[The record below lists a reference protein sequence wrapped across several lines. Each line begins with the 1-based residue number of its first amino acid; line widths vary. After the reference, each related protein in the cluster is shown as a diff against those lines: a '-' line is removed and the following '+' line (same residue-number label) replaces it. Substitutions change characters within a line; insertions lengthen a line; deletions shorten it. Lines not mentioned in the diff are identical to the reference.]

1 MKNKKKI
8 IHKITVLGGLLLG
21 VPMVVFLLL
30 LSVVLWRIGAM
41 HRDYDSVVSTLQ
53 RDLDLVDQNILKHN
67 AGINQHQEKT
77 RELNR
82 QITEEFFQQQMDFAA
97 MEVLVLLAAD
107 PQIPFTVPSQGIHG
121 AYLNK
126 TRLTLLPSLAPAPS
140 VAPSP
145 TVTPSPAP
153 SPGVSPAPSPGS
165 PILAPVTPSPATEPG
180 VRPAPGPLPEAGMS
194 AASMG
199 IPPAGATPASALP
212 LPAMG
217 PPPSPPSPPPGG
229 KTPPVVPPPATVQTP
244 GSPAGPAGPTPEA
257 AFNDQLRRWCEE
269 HDLSRN
275 PRLADVMERFARSS
289 NLGFEN
295 RELILVA
302 HSGLHQHRIVWS
314 TEPQYISQQFSKIMR
329 TLHQLFI
336 SENYMKSFYQF
347 QKGDNPVRLLFQFEY
362 ADEIGYSD
370 AKYNLSKQRY
380 FGLIPLLGTNLSL
393 GVRSPLTHEFIQA
406 IDTIGHELNKISS
419 GLGKS
424 DSDIRAADGQLT
436 GLQRRFH
443 SSNSGFR
450 RLFVVTLLLAAF
462 FILLTSALAIRS
474 LQRGFVRP
482 VLQMQEVA
490 RKIEEGNLDERVHV
504 HTQDE
509 LEELSVSINAMLDRT
524 VILIRSDE
532 ERQRVQQDIFALL
545 DVVSRASSGDLTV
558 RGSVTTDE
566 LQAIV
571 DAFNHMMNSIG
582 VLVIKVR
589 NAGVQVEQMSRKLL
603 DYSRRILEKSQKQIQ
618 DLDIASRK
626 IKALGDRSQEITR
639 MVEQIGTIAL
649 ETNTLALNASL
660 EAARSGKH
668 DAGIGHLA
676 EHVRQ
681 LADGLNKTKQDI
693 ESFIGSIQLATNY
706 AVTSVE
712 EVLHMSHQTTAE
724 AEQSYRTAEF
734 TSVEANQLGEA
745 ISRFKVKTIEDKE
758 REQRIFRELSF
769 VAFSLSEI
777 RKTLR
782 DMDSNEYENLH
793 SALSTFAT
801 QLKGL
806 GVEEN
811 AFDLP
816 QTTGTAP
823 TEVPAILPDQKD

>member
-8 IHKITVLGGLLLG
+8 IHKITVLGGLMLG
-21 VPMVVFLLL
+21 VPLVVFLLL
-30 LSVVLWRIGAM
+30 LSVVLWRIGTM
-41 HRDYDSVVSTLQ
+41 HSDYSKVVEGLQ
-53 RDLDLVDQNILKHN
+53 RDLDTVDQNILKHN
-67 AGINQHQEKT
+67 SGINQHQEKT

-82 QITEEFFQQQMDFAA
+82 QITEQFFQQQMDFAA
-97 MEVLVLLAAD
+97 MEVLVLLSSD
-107 PQIPFTVPSQGIHG
+107 PQISYSIPTANIFT
-121 AYLNK
+121 AYLSK
-126 TRLTLLPSLAPAPS
+126 TRLSLM
-140 VAPSP
+140 
-145 TVTPSPAP
+145 
-153 SPGVSPAPSPGS
+153 PGGIPN
-165 PILAPVTPSPATEPG
+165 APV
-180 VRPAPGPLPEAGMS
+180 
-194 AASMG
+194 
-199 IPPAGATPASALP
+199 PPADLP
-212 LPAMG
+212 
-217 PPPSPPSPPPGG
+217 
-229 KTPPVVPPPATVQTP
+229 
-244 GSPAGPAGPTPEA
+244 GPAGPQKEPVTERPGPPMAAAVNPAMTAPDAAMTAPKAAPPASPGKAPEPNPEKNPSAVVAPKAVVAPPMVVQTPENL
-257 AFNDQLRRWCEE
+257 FNEQLRRWCED
-269 HDLSRN
+269 HDFSKIA
-275 PRLADVMERFARSS
+275 RLADLMERFVRAS

-302 HSGLHQHRIVWS
+302 HSGLHQHRIIWS

-336 SENYMKSFYQF
+336 SENYMKSFHQF
-347 QKGDNPVRLLFQFEY
+347 QKGEIPVRLLFQFEY
-362 ADEIGYSD
+362 SEETGYSE

-380 FGLIPLLGTNLSL
+380 FALIPLLGTNLSL
-393 GVRSPLTHEFIQA
+393 GVRSPLTHEFIQS
-406 IDTIGHELNKISS
+406 IDSIGHELNKISS

-424 DSDIRAADGQLT
+424 DSDIRSADGALT
-436 GLQRRFH
+436 GLVRRFH

-450 RLFVVTLLLAAF
+450 KIFIFTLLLAAF

-482 VLQMQEVA
+482 VLHMQDVA
-490 RKIEEGNLDERVHV
+490 RKIQEGNLEERIHV

-509 LEELSVSINAMLDRT
+509 LQELSESINSMLDRT

-545 DVVSRASSGDLTV
+545 DVVSRAASGDLTV
-558 RGSVTTDE
+558 RGTVTTDE

-712 EVLHMSHQTTAE
+712 EVLHMSQQTTAE

-734 TSVEANQLGEA
+734 TSVEANSLGEA

-758 REQRIFRELSF
+758 RETRIFRELSF
-769 VAFSLSEI
+769 VAFSLGEI

-782 DMDSNEYENLH
+782 EMDSNEFENLH
-793 SALSTFAT
+793 SALSSFAT

-806 GVEEN
+806 GVEEH
-811 AFDLP
+811 AFELP
-816 QTTGTAP
+816 GATASLSV
-823 TEVPAILPDQKD
+823 EVPAILPDQKEPE

>member
-41 HRDYDSVVSTLQ
+41 HGEYTQVVNTLQ

-107 PQIPFTVPSQGIHG
+107 PQIPFTVPAQGIHG

-126 TRLTLLPSLAPAPS
+126 TRLTLLPSLAPSPS
-140 VAPSP
+140 VPPSP
-145 TVTPSPAP
+145 PAVTPSPGTP
-153 SPGVSPAPSPGS
+153 PGVRPAPSPGS
-165 PILAPVTPSPATEPG
+165 PAPGPVTPSPATSPG
-180 VRPAPGPLPEAGMS
+180 VRPAPGPLPEAGMP
-194 AASMG
+194 AATPG
-199 IPPAGATPASALP
+199 TAAAGAPLAVAAPPPMAAPVEPAV
-212 LPAMG
+212 
-217 PPPSPPSPPPGG
+217 PSPPAKVSTLPSTPSPTAP
-229 KTPPVVPPPATVQTP
+229 
-244 GSPAGPAGPTPEA
+244 SSPAGPTPEA
-257 AFNDQLRRWCEE
+257 VFNEQLRRWCEE
-269 HDLSRN
+269 HDLSKN

-302 HSGLHQHRIVWS
+302 HSGLHQHRIIWS

-336 SENYMKSFYQF
+336 SENYMKSFHQF

-370 AKYNLSKQRY
+370 AKYNLAKQRY

-424 DSDIRAADGQLT
+424 DSDIRAADGQLIA
-436 GLQRRFH
+436 LQRRFR

-450 RLFVVTLLLAAF
+450 RIFVVTLLLAAF

-490 RKIEEGNLDERVHV
+490 RKIEEGSLDERVRV

-509 LEELSVSINAMLDRT
+509 LEELSDSINAMLDRT
-524 VILIRSDE
+524 VVLIRSDE

-734 TSVEANQLGEA
+734 TSAEANQLGEA

-806 GVEEN
+806 GVEEH
-811 AFDLP
+811 AFELP
-816 QTTGTAP
+816 QAPGTAP
-823 TEVPAILPDQKD
+823 AEVPAILPEKDGE

>member
-8 IHKITVLGGLLLG
+8 IHKITVLGGLMLG
-21 VPMVVFLLL
+21 VPLVVFLLL
-30 LSVVLWRIGAM
+30 LSVVLWRIGSM
-41 HRDYDSVVSTLQ
+41 HHDYSNVVVTLQ
-53 RDLDLVDQNILKHN
+53 RDLDAVDQNILKHN

-82 QITEEFFQQQMDFAA
+82 QITEQFFQQQMDFAA
-97 MEVLVLLAAD
+97 MEVLVLLSSD
-107 PQIPFTVPSQGIHG
+107 PQISYSIPTANIFT
-121 AYLNK
+121 AYLSK
-126 TRLTLLPSLAPAPS
+126 TRLSLVPGLMPVAPAPAAT
-140 VAPSP
+140 APATTAPARPASSP
-145 TVTPSPAP
+145 EKAAPAMPAAVPEPAKPVPGPAEAMPAP
-153 SPGVSPAPSPGS
+153 APMAPAP
-165 PILAPVTPSPATEPG
+165 APAM
-180 VRPAPGPLPEAGMS
+180 PAPGPGSPKSPATPSAVVQSPEA
-194 AASMG
+194 
-199 IPPAGATPASALP
+199 
-212 LPAMG
+212 
-217 PPPSPPSPPPGG
+217 
-229 KTPPVVPPPATVQTP
+229 V
-244 GSPAGPAGPTPEA
+244 
-257 AFNDQLRRWCEE
+257 FNEQLRKWCDE
-269 HDLSRN
+269 HDFTKVVRV
-275 PRLADVMERFARSS
+275 ADLMERFVRSS

-302 HSGLHQHRIVWS
+302 HSGLHQHRIIWS

-347 QKGDNPVRLLFQFEY
+347 QKGEIPVRLLFQFEY

-380 FGLIPLLGTNLSL
+380 FALIPLLGTNLSL
-393 GVRSPLTHEFIQA
+393 GVRSPLAHEFIQA

-424 DSDIRAADGQLT
+424 DSDIRSADGELT
-436 GLQRRFH
+436 GLVRRFQ

-450 RLFVVTLLLAAF
+450 KIFILTLLLAAF

-482 VLQMQEVA
+482 VLHMQDVA
-490 RKIEEGNLDERVHV
+490 HRIQEGDLEQRVHV
-504 HTQDE
+504 DTGDE
-509 LEELSVSINAMLDRT
+509 LQELSESINAMLDRT

-558 RGSVTTDE
+558 RGTVSTDE

-589 NAGVQVEQMSRKLL
+589 NAGMQVEQMSRKLL

-626 IKALGDRSQEITR
+626 IRALGDRSQEITR

-712 EVLHMSHQTTAE
+712 EVLHMSQQTTAE
-724 AEQSYRTAEF
+724 AELSYRTAEF
-734 TSVEANQLGEA
+734 TSVEANSLGEA

-758 REQRIFRELSF
+758 RETRIFRELSF
-769 VAFSLSEI
+769 VAFSLAEI

-782 DMDSNEYENLH
+782 EMDSNEFENLN
-793 SALSTFAT
+793 SALSSFST

-806 GVEEN
+806 GVEEH
-811 AFDLP
+811 AFELP
-816 QTTGTAP
+816 GVTGPASA
-823 TEVPAILPDQKD
+823 EVPAILTDQKEP

>member
-21 VPMVVFLLL
+21 VPLVVFMFL
-30 LSVVLWRIGAM
+30 LSVVLWRIGSM
-41 HRDYDSVVSTLQ
+41 HSDYSEVVVTLQ
-53 RDLDLVDQNILKHN
+53 RDLDAVDQNILKHN

-82 QITEEFFQQQMDFAA
+82 QITEQFFQQQMDFSA
-97 MEVLVLLAAD
+97 MEVLILLSSD
-107 PQIPFTVPSQGIHG
+107 PQIAYAIPTQNIFT
-121 AYLNK
+121 AYLSK
-126 TRLTLLPSLAPAPS
+126 TRSSLISGMLPGIPSLPDVKDSATGMTAPAPEPKTLPPAMALPAPEPKTLPPAMQVPAP
-140 VAPSP
+140 VAP
-145 TVTPSPAP
+145 PAP
-153 SPGVSPAPSPGS
+153 AGAGG
-165 PILAPVTPSPATEPG
+165 A
-180 VRPAPGPLPEAGMS
+180 PEAGMS
-194 AASMG
+194 SKDA
-199 IPPAGATPASALP
+199 PVPAGVVV
-212 LPAMG
+212 
-217 PPPSPPSPPPGG
+217 SPETIFS
-229 KTPPVVPPPATVQTP
+229 
-244 GSPAGPAGPTPEA
+244 E
-257 AFNDQLRRWCEE
+257 QLRRWLEG
-269 HDLSRN
+269 HDFSKVARLS
-275 PRLADVMERFARSS
+275 DMMERFVRSS
-289 NLGFEN
+289 SLGFEN

-302 HSGLHQHRIVWS
+302 HTGLHQHRIIWS

-347 QKGDNPVRLLFQFEY
+347 QKGEIPVRLLFQFEY

-393 GVRSPLTHEFIQA
+393 GVRSPLTHEFIQS
-406 IDTIGHELNKISS
+406 IDSIGHELNKISS

-424 DSDIRAADGQLT
+424 DSDIRSADGKMT
-436 GLQRRFH
+436 GLVRRFQ
-443 SSNSGFR
+443 SSNTGFR
-450 RLFVVTLLLAAF
+450 KIFIVMLLLAAF

-482 VLQMQEVA
+482 VLHMQEVT
-490 RKIEEGNLDERVHV
+490 RRIEEGDLGQRVHV
-504 HTQDE
+504 DTQDE
-509 LEELSVSINAMLDRT
+509 LQELSESINAMLDRT

-532 ERQRVQQDIFALL
+532 DRQRVQQDIFALL

-558 RGSVTTDE
+558 RGTVSTDE

-589 NAGVQVEQMSRKLL
+589 NAGMQVEQMSRKLL
-603 DYSRRILEKSQKQIQ
+603 EYSRRILEKSQRQIQ

-712 EVLHMSHQTTAE
+712 EVLHMSQQTTAE
-724 AEQSYRTAEF
+724 AELSYRTAEF
-734 TSVEANQLGEA
+734 TSAEANQLGEA

-758 REQRIFRELSF
+758 REQRIFHELSF

-782 DMDSNEYENLH
+782 EMDSNEFENLH
-793 SALSTFAT
+793 SALSSFST

-806 GVEEN
+806 GVEEH
-811 AFDLP
+811 AFELP
-816 QTTGTAP
+816 GVAGP
-823 TEVPAILPDQKD
+823 IPVEVPAIMPDQKDPE

>member
-1 MKNKKKI
+1 MRNKKRI

-21 VPMVVFLLL
+21 VPLLVFLLL
-30 LSVVLWRIGAM
+30 LSVVLWRIGTM
-41 HRDYDSVVSTLQ
+41 HRDYSQVVMTLQ
-53 RDLDLVDQNILKHN
+53 RDLDHVDQNILKQN

-82 QITEEFFQQQMDFAA
+82 QITEEFFQQQLDFSA
-97 MEVLVLLAAD
+97 MEVLVLIAD
-107 PQIPFTVPSQGIHG
+107 EPQIVYQVPASRIFS

-126 TRLTLLPSLAPAPS
+126 TRLSLPVVIDPVVSEPAVPNPAAAVPPGPSKAEPAMANPVAAVPPGPAKAEPAMAEPVSPAMAEPAMAPPGSASLAQA
-140 VAPSP
+140 
-145 TVTPSPAP
+145 TPSPA
-153 SPGVSPAPSPGS
+153 V
-165 PILAPVTPSPATEPG
+165 
-180 VRPAPGPLPEAGMS
+180 
-194 AASMG
+194 
-199 IPPAGATPASALP
+199 
-212 LPAMG
+212 
-217 PPPSPPSPPPGG
+217 
-229 KTPPVVPPPATVQTP
+229 PVVPRETSRIQ
-244 GSPAGPAGPTPEA
+244 GSEA
-257 AFNDQLRRWCEE
+257 AFNEQLRRWLEE
-269 HDLSRN
+269 HDYSKV
-275 PRLADVMERFARSS
+275 PKIMEVMERFVRNS

-302 HSGLHQHRIVWS
+302 HSGLHQHRIIWS

-336 SENYMKSFYQF
+336 SENYMKSFLQF
-347 QKGDNPVRLLFQFEY
+347 QRGEVPVRLLFQFEY

-393 GVRSPLTHEFIQA
+393 GVRTPLTHDFIQV
-406 IDTIGHELNKISS
+406 IDNIGHELNKIGT

-424 DSDIRAADGQLT
+424 DSDIRATDGELAGLT
-436 GLQRRFH
+436 RRFE

-450 RLFVVTLLLAAF
+450 KLFMLTLVLATF
-462 FILLTSALAIRS
+462 FILLTSGLAIRS

-490 RKIEEGNLDERVHV
+490 RKIGEGKLDERIQVD
-504 HTQDE
+504 TGDE
-509 LEELSVSINAMLDRT
+509 LQELSESINALLDRT

-532 ERQRVQQDIFALL
+532 ERLRVQEDIFALL

-558 RGSVTTDE
+558 RGSVSTDE

-712 EVLHMSHQTTAE
+712 EVLHMSQQTTAE

-734 TSVEANQLGEA
+734 TSAEAGQLGDA
-745 ISRFKVKTIEDKE
+745 ISRFKVRTIEDKE

-782 DMDSNEYENLH
+782 EMDSNEYENLH
-793 SALSTFAT
+793 AALSSFASE
-801 QLKGL
+801 LKGL
-806 GVEEN
+806 GVEEH
-811 AFDLP
+811 AFEMPGD
-816 QTTGTAP
+816 TGGAP
-823 TEVPAILPDQKD
+823 AEVPAILPDQKEGE

>member
-1 MKNKKKI
+1 MKNKKRI
-8 IHKITVLGGLLLG
+8 IHKITILGGLLLG
-21 VPMVVFLLL
+21 VPLMVFLLL
-30 LSVVLWRIGAM
+30 LSVVLWRIGSM
-41 HRDYDSVVSTLQ
+41 HRDYSQVVAALQ
-53 RDLDLVDQNILKHN
+53 RDLDLVDQNILKQN

-82 QITEEFFQQQMDFAA
+82 QITEEFFQQQLDFSA
-97 MEVLVLLAAD
+97 MEVLVLIASE
-107 PQIPFTVPSQGIHG
+107 PQVVYPVPAGRIFA

-126 TRLTLLPSLAPAPS
+126 TRLSLPVSQEPAGPEPTGAEPAGAAPVAPAMIPEPAGAMAPAMVPAPAGAKAPAMVPAPAGAMAPAPAAAAQ
-140 VAPSP
+140 VAPAP
-145 TVTPSPAP
+145 LTPSVPRET
-153 SPGVSPAPSPGS
+153 SRVQGS
-165 PILAPVTPSPATEPG
+165 
-180 VRPAPGPLPEAGMS
+180 
-194 AASMG
+194 
-199 IPPAGATPASALP
+199 
-212 LPAMG
+212 
-217 PPPSPPSPPPGG
+217 
-229 KTPPVVPPPATVQTP
+229 
-244 GSPAGPAGPTPEA
+244 EA
-257 AFNDQLRRWCEE
+257 AFNEQLRRWLEE
-269 HDLSRN
+269 HDYSKV
-275 PRLADVMERFARSS
+275 PKITEVMERFVRNS

-302 HSGLHQHRIVWS
+302 HSGLHQHRIIWS

-336 SENYMKSFYQF
+336 SENYMKSFLQF
-347 QKGDNPVRLLFQFEY
+347 QKGEIPVRLLFQFEY

-393 GVRSPLTHEFIQA
+393 GVRTPLTHEFIQV
-406 IDTIGHELNKISS
+406 IDNIGHDLNKIGT

-424 DSDIRAADGQLT
+424 DSDIRAADGALASLT
-436 GLQRRFH
+436 RRFH

-450 RLFVVTLLLAAF
+450 KLFMLTLLLATF

-490 RKIEEGNLDERVHV
+490 RKIEEGKLDERIRVN
-504 HTQDE
+504 TGDE
-509 LEELSVSINAMLDRT
+509 LQELSDSINAMLDRT

-558 RGSVTTDE
+558 RGTVSTDE

-603 DYSRRILEKSQKQIQ
+603 EYSRRILEKSQKQIQ

-712 EVLHMSHQTTAE
+712 EVLHMSQQTTAE

-734 TSVEANQLGEA
+734 TSAEAGQLGEA
-745 ISRFKVKTIEDKE
+745 ISRFKVRTIEDKE

-782 DMDSNEYENLH
+782 EMDSNEYENLH
-793 SALSTFAT
+793 AALSSFAT
-801 QLKGL
+801 ELKGL
-806 GVEEN
+806 GVEEH
-811 AFDLP
+811 AFELP
-816 QTTGTAP
+816 GDTGGAQV
-823 TEVPAILPDQKD
+823 EVPAILPDQKEGE